1 MTKARR
7 EYLKEGKMLEYR
19 DSLTEMNSKE
29 EVIMEEILQSV
40 YKKLQI
46 SEEVFE
52 NSMYL
57 YVKAHPVEIH
67 QITKLTQKSMTELK
81 NYYFDI
87 EQPELPTL
95 TDF

>member
-1 MTKARR
+1 
-7 EYLKEGKMLEYR
+7 
-19 DSLTEMNSKE
+19 
-29 EVIMEEILQSV
+29 
-40 YKKLQI
+40 
-46 SEEVFE
+46 
-52 NSMYL
+52 MYL

-87 EQPELPTL
+87 EQPELPSL